1 VKLAVFG
8 SPVGHSL
15 SPVMHRAA
23 LAAAGIDG
31 EYVALDVDEAEFRA
45 GVAAVRNGE
54 LRGANVTMPHKA
66 LAFSLCDVRSPL
78 AQRTG
83 AVNTLTRFDSDVV
96 GENTD
101 VVGIQ
106 TAWDECGLSRESPIT
121 ILGAGSAAAAA
132 LVALDGREI
141 CVVARRKDRAQRVI
155 DRVGVAAVASSW
167 GETRRPSVVV
177 NATSLGMRG
186 EQLPQDLLE
195 SATGLFDMAYGNR
208 STPAIEFA
216 SDAELP
222 FAAGL
227 DMLVGQA
234 IASFRIWTGVIP
246 DPAVMRRAAEDE
258 LARRAA

>member
-1 VKLAVFG
+1 
-8 SPVGHSL
+8 
-15 SPVMHRAA
+15 MHRAA

-31 EYVALDVDEAEFRA
+31 DYEALEVDQDEFHA
-45 GVAAVRNGE
+45 GIAAIRTGE
-54 LRGANVTMPHKA
+54 LHGANVTMPHKA
-66 LAFSLCDVRSPL
+66 LAFSLCDIRSPL

-83 AVNTLTRFDSDVV
+83 AVNTLTRFGSDLV

-101 VVGIQ
+101 VIGIQ
-106 TAWDECGLSRESPIT
+106 TAWDDCGLSRESRIT

-155 DRVGVAAVASSW
+155 DRVGVAAVARPW
-167 GETRRPSVVV
+167 GETLQPGVVV
-177 NATSLGMRG
+177 NATSLGMSG

-208 STPAIEFA
+208 STPAVEFA
-216 SDAELP
+216 SDAEMP

-234 IASFRIWTGVIP
+234 IASFRIWTGVIL